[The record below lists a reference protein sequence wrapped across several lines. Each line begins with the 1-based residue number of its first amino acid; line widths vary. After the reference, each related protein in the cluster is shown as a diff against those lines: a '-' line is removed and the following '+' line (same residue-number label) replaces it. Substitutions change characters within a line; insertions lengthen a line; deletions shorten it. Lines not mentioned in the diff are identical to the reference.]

1 MTPKD
6 HPTARLDDQL
16 FYDAFKASPIGIA
29 LENLEG
35 QPLFVNPAL
44 CSMLGFR
51 EEEMLR
57 KHCVEFSP
65 PEDAKRDWA
74 LFEQL
79 RAGSID
85 HYSLEKR
92 FIRRDGSLIWGRLTI
107 SLLNRR
113 TSPLVVAMVEDITE
127 KRTVQETLE
136 LATKRMA
143 AVARCSRDFRYL
155 WANQRLADLLERPLG
170 EIVGRPIVEVL
181 GTELFEVLRPYFER
195 ALAGENVTYEE
206 EVTYP
211 SIGRRWISAT
221 YTPTFDAGG
230 IADGWV
236 AVIVDI
242 TERKRAEEALRRS
255 EGYLAEA
262 QRLAHSGSWA
272 WNVPT
277 GDAFWSQE
285 MFRIL
290 GYDPEKTSPSLS
302 QFLARVHPED
312 RARMEQVVRQEITGL
327 NVNVLSDYR
336 IVLPDGT
343 IKHLHAIAHPVRNEL
358 GEVVEVVGTSMDV
371 TERKLTEE
379 ALRESEERFRLV
391 ANTAPVMIW
400 MSGTDMLCTYLNQA
414 WLDFT
419 GRSLEHE
426 LGNGWTEGLYPGDLE
441 RWLDIETKAIGRRE
455 SYQMEYR
462 VRRHDGEYRWILQS
476 GVPRFNPDGSFAGY
490 IGSAIDITER
500 KLAEEALALM
510 SQKLIRAQEEERTR
524 LAREL
529 HDDINQRLALLALN
543 LESLKQNLPSSAV
556 KLRQQIVAASKEIVD
571 LGSDVQALSHH
582 LHSSKLE
589 LLGLAAAATGFCSE
603 LSERQGVQID
613 FHSENVPRDLS
624 PEISLSLFR
633 VLQEALQNAIK
644 HSGSRHFQVSL
655 RGAADEIE
663 LRVQDSGVGFEPV
676 TAIQGRGLGV
686 TSMRERLKLVDG
698 QLSIDSKPEQGT
710 TIQARVPIPSRM
722 KSVAAVG

>member
-1 MTPKD
+1 MTAKD
-6 HPTARLDDQL
+6 PQAARLKDQL
-16 FYDAFKASPIGIA
+16 FHDAFKASPIGIA

-44 CSMLGFR
+44 CSMLGFS
-51 EEEMLR
+51 EEEMLT

-65 PEDAKRDWA
+65 PEDAKKDWA

-92 FIRRDGSLIWGRLTI
+92 FIRQDGSLIWGRLTI

-155 WANQRLADLLERPLG
+155 WANQGLADLVQRPLQ

-181 GTELFEVLRPYFER
+181 GTELFKALRPYFER

-206 EVTYP
+206 EVPYP

-221 YTPTFDAGG
+221 YTPTLDAGG
-230 IADGWV
+230 TADGWV

-255 EGYLAEA
+255 KGYLAEA

-272 WNVPT
+272 WDVHT

-302 QFLARVHPED
+302 LFLARVHPED
-312 RARMEQVVRQEITGL
+312 RSQVEQAVKQETTGL
-327 NVNVLSDYR
+327 DVDVVSDYR
-336 IVLPDGT
+336 IVLPSGA
-343 IKHLHAIAHPVRNEL
+343 IKHLHAIAHPVMNES

-371 TERKLTEE
+371 TERKLAEK

-419 GRSLEHE
+419 GRSLEQE

-441 RWLDIETKAIGRRE
+441 RWLDVETKAVERRE

-462 VRRHDGEYRWILQS
+462 VRRRDGEYRWILQS

-500 KLAEEALALM
+500 KLAEEAIALM

-543 LESLKQNLPSSAV
+543 LESLKQSLPSSAA
-556 KLRQQIVAASKEIVD
+556 KLRQEIIAASKEVVD

-589 LLGLAAAATGFCSE
+589 LLGLAAAATGFCRE
-603 LSERQGVQID
+603 LSERQGVQIH
-613 FHSENVPRDLS
+613 FHSEDVPKDLS
-624 PEISLSLFR
+624 PEISLCLFR

-644 HSGSRHFQVSL
+644 HSGSPHFQVSL

-663 LRVQDSGVGFEPV
+663 LTVRDAGIGFDPKE
-676 TAIQGRGLGV
+676 AMNGRGLGL
-686 TSMRERLKLVDG
+686 TSIRERLKLVSGD
-698 QLSIDSKPEQGT
+698 LSIDSQLQRGT
-710 TIQARVPIPSRM
+710 TLQARVPLGPRR
-722 KSVAAVG
+722 KSTAASG

>member
-529 HDDINQRLALLALN
+529 
-543 LESLKQNLPSSAV
+543 
-556 KLRQQIVAASKEIVD
+556 
-571 LGSDVQALSHH
+571 
-582 LHSSKLE
+582 
-589 LLGLAAAATGFCSE
+589 
-603 LSERQGVQID
+603 
-613 FHSENVPRDLS
+613 
-624 PEISLSLFR
+624 
-633 VLQEALQNAIK
+633 
-644 HSGSRHFQVSL
+644 
-655 RGAADEIE
+655 
-663 LRVQDSGVGFEPV
+663 
-676 TAIQGRGLGV
+676 
-686 TSMRERLKLVDG
+686 
-698 QLSIDSKPEQGT
+698 
-710 TIQARVPIPSRM
+710 
-722 KSVAAVG
+722 